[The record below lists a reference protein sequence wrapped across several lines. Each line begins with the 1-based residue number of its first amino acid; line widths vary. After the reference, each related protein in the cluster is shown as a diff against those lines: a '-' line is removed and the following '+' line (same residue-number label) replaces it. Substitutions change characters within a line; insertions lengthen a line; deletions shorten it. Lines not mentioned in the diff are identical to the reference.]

1 MDLVK
6 RISTL
11 RGMPNLANFNSV
23 IQYNELSTETQQK
36 LRYFLDQVASGNE
49 VRSTDSTRSPGSN
62 EAVELLTQYG
72 FLHETEDGILQ
83 FASQMHH
90 NVWLQS
96 NRTDP
101 DPGLLVDPLKTD
113 FLIQSIKRM
122 RASKLVEF
130 AGANT
135 NDIVRERKL
144 QMELYRAT
152 CTCAPP
158 DTVITPEWRVSS
170 TNGFIDMR
178 ISNAKVN
185 WFWEFLVNGDR
196 AEEHS
201 SRFMLGGKYSPVLT
215 PGTKH
220 VLIDFRQK
228 TRLRIRRNEFIY
240 VSFTEDYSECTVSG
254 LPDGDRKIT
263 LEK

>member
-1 MDLVK
+1 
-6 RISTL
+6 
-11 RGMPNLANFNSV
+11 
-23 IQYNELSTETQQK
+23 LSEETQQK
-36 LRYFLDQVASGNE
+36 FRYFLDQVASGYE
-49 VRSTDSTRSPGSN
+49 VRSTDASRSPGSN

-72 FLHETEDGILQ
+72 FLHETENGVLK

-90 NVWLQS
+90 TVWLQS

-101 DPGLLVDPLKTD
+101 DPSLLVDPLKND

-135 NDIVRERKL
+135 NDIVRERQL

-158 DTVITPEWRVSS
+158 DTVITPEWHVTS

-178 ISNAKVN
+178 ISNANVN
-185 WFWEFLVNGDR
+185 WFWEFLVNGGR

-201 SRFMLGGKYSPVLT
+201 NRFVPGGKYSPVLT

-228 TRLRIRRNEFIY
+228 KSFSIQRNDFIY
-240 VSFTEDYSECTVSG
+240 VSFSDDYSECTVSG